1 MKKSILLL
9 AALFLGF
16 TSMNAQW
23 FGNEKVRGNGD
34 VKTTTRN
41 TSDYEKVSLIGYLDV
56 VLVSGQEGKIKIKAE
71 SNLEEFILTEVS
83 NGNLKI
89 SVEKGYDLRPSG
101 NNKIVITVPV
111 KEIDG
116 VNVTGSGD
124 LIGTD
129 LLKGKS
135 LVMKLTG
142 SGDIHLNIDVED
154 LEGTITGSGDISLE
168 GIANTFNCKVNGSGD
183 FKAYNLEAKN
193 VDARVSGSGDIKV
206 YASEMLTAR
215 VAGSGDVSYRG
226 NPAKENFKTTG
237 SGSISSN

>member
-34 VKTTTRN
+34 VKTITRN
-41 TSDYEKVSLIGYLDV
+41 TSDYEKINLVGALDV
-56 VLVSGQEGKIKIKAE
+56 ILISGAEGKIKIKAE

-89 SVEKGYDLRPSG
+89 SVEKGYDLIPSK
-101 NNKIVITVPV
+101 NNKIIITVPV
-111 KEIDG
+111 NEID
-116 VNVTGSGD
+116 VLNVTGSGD
-124 LIGTD
+124 LSGTD
-129 LLKGKS
+129 LIKTKNLSLK
-135 LVMKLTG
+135 VTG
-142 SGDIHLNIDVED
+142 SGDMHLNLDVDD
-154 LEGTITGSGDISLE
+154 LEGTVTGSGDISLE
-168 GIANTFNCKVNGSGD
+168 GTATNFNCKVNGSGD

-206 YASEMLTAR
+206 YATEMLTAR
-215 VAGSGDVSYRG
+215 VAGSGDISYKG

-237 SGSISSN
+237 TGSISSN

>member
-1 MKKSILLL
+1 MKKSILFL
-9 AALFLGF
+9 AAILFSL

-23 FGNEKVRGNGD
+23 FGNEKIRGNGD

-41 TSDYEKVSLIGYLDV
+41 TSDYEKISLIGSLDV
-56 VLVSGQEGKIKIKAE
+56 ILIAGQEGKMKIKAE
-71 SNLEEFILTEVS
+71 SNLEQYILTEVS

-101 NNKIVITVPV
+101 NNKILISVPV
-111 KEIDG
+111 KDING

-124 LIGTD
+124 LVGND
-129 LLKGKS
+129 VLS
-135 LVMKLTG
+135 VNNLVLKLTG
-142 SGDIHLNIDVED
+142 SGDIHMNVEAAN
-154 LEGTITGSGDISLE
+154 LEGTITGSGDISLK
-168 GIANTFNCKVNGSGD
+168 GTADTFNCKVNGSGD
-183 FKAYNLEAKN
+183 FKAYNLIAKN

-206 YASEMLTAR
+206 HATEILSAR